1 MDDKLIQQILGI
13 VIPEEILEDFEIE
26 RIEDREEERV
36 FHMEIKQSPF
46 NNFCSLVEAN
56 RDYIVNYF
64 DGFHTNAIAESTNAQ
79 IQLAAIKNR
88 GSRDLD
94 FFLYRVAN
102 FYSLSHLI
110 STNPNN

>member
-1 MDDKLIQQILGI
+1 MT
-13 VIPEEILEDFEIE
+13 
-26 RIEDREEERV
+26 
-36 FHMEIKQSPF
+36 
-46 NNFCSLVEAN
+46 N

-94 FFLYRVAN
+94 YFLYRVAN
-102 FYSLSHLI
+102 FL
-110 STNPNN
+110 